1 MENKNITRN
10 KFKEEIKLKENNS
23 ANENEAQKQI
33 RLVLSKDIDLKTAVK
48 TLDCDEQTLRR
59 KLVELVKKDRTLDSQ
74 YIKFLEKNR
83 KDYGKIDFK
92 KVIQVLIQNQ
102 VTQTEISKIIGVPRR
117 TIGRELEK
125 LKNSENEEDI
135 NLYKQ
140 YCYMADNIK
149 KNEYDETEY
158 KKEKIERD
166 LKQIDIYTGEDKN
179 IATLKKLEEKQKQI
193 LELKNSGMTVRE
205 ISQKLGVSNNA
216 FRRINLEIE
225 EIKLIMKIKE
235 KESKVN
241 ENEK

>member
-1 MENKNITRN
+1 MWWANIKKKVSR
-10 KFKEEIKLKENNS
+10 IS
-23 ANENEAQKQI
+23 
-33 RLVLSKDIDLKTAVK
+33 
-48 TLDCDEQTLRR
+48 
-59 KLVELVKKDRTLDSQ
+59 KKDRTLDSQ

-102 VTQTEISKIIGVPRR
+102 VTQTEISKIIRVPRR

-166 LKQIDIYTGEDKN
+166 LKQIDIYTGKYKN

-193 LELKNSGMTVRE
+193 LELKDSGMSVRE
-205 ISQKLGVSNNA
+205 ISKKLGVSNNA

-225 EIKLIMKIKE
+225 EIKLIMEIKE